1 MTRSVGDGEAVKGTE
16 MHLRPTGRIVA
27 AVITLVAFSTAL
39 FAGSAD
45 KFTEESI
52 WMLADTAND
61 IRWVEIHKID
71 GVGAEALYHISV
83 LSRHKTDPVWNL
95 KHIVAHMAIT
105 GAALSRSVIRV
116 ASGVRAAYPE
126 TYEEG
131 YKAWLALR
139 EKGNAPICETSVM
152 ECARR

>member
-1 MTRSVGDGEAVKGTE
+1 MY
-16 MHLRPTGRIVA
+16 LRPIGRIVA
-27 AVITLVAFSTAL
+27 AVITRVAFSTAL
-39 FAGSAD
+39 FAGSAG

-52 WMLADTAND
+52 WMLADRAND

-105 GAALSRSVIRV
+105 GRRLVAASFVWPLVCALPIR
-116 ASGVRAAYPE
+116 RP
-126 TYEEG
+126 TR
-131 YKAWLALR
+131 KAIRLGWH
-139 EKGNAPICETSVM
+139 
-152 ECARR
+152 CAKKAMHPSAKPA